1 VRELPTGLLI
11 GADEDMAEEM
21 GLPLARM
28 LFEGHDRIARA
39 LFSIFPPLIGAACL
53 MLGHFSRFGVWRQ
66 IMLAVVLVVPLQVI
80 WNASEAVARVDAELW
95 YLAYAQPLAAFI
107 VAMALLSLAGARRG
121 TFRGRWLRWRRGGV
135 AA

>member
-1 VRELPTGLLI
+1 
-11 GADEDMAEEM
+11 MAEEM

-66 IMLAVVLVVPLQVI
+66 ILLAVVLVVPLQVI
-80 WNASEAVARVDAELW
+80 WNASEAAARADAELW
-95 YLAYAQPLAAFI
+95 YLAYAQP
-107 VAMALLSLAGARRG
+107 
-121 TFRGRWLRWRRGGV
+121 V
-135 AA
+135 AALVVR